1 MYTCDWPAS
10 GGVCGKHAPWFI
22 DGENY
27 HRPVCGGH
35 GASWNSLRP
44 IEEIDPAKVPQKLP
58 TQAERARLDAD
69 GTAQP
74 KTVIEGVFPV
84 DKQEPYRWV
93 FREGATPP
101 LTEAPPSVAPPLSR
115 PPLREALADVA
126 ISFLR
131 NLKKKLDE
139 EAK

>member
-10 GGVCGKHAPWFI
+10 GGVCGKQAFWFAN
-22 DGENY
+22 GGAY
-27 HRPVCGGH
+27 HRPLCVEH
-35 GASWNSLRP
+35 SLEYQGSRSDVRR
-44 IEEIDPAKVPQKLP
+44 IDEIDPAKVPQKIL
-58 TQAERARLDAD
+58 TQAERKRLTGVRRNGRPFPDVFTAADA
-69 GTAQP
+69 AP
-74 KTVIEGVFPV
+74 
-84 DKQEPYRWV
+84 
-93 FREGATPP
+93 
-101 LTEAPPSVAPPLSR
+101 PPSVAPPLSR